1 MPDRHFNGSMFKTE
15 HQISLLSNLF
25 YPSLPQFKENNLPIS
40 KSKTLRIIQDTFLMF
55 HIQYLRN
62 TDGSTF
68 KILES
73 DHLLTHTAA
82 IFIQAIIIFRSLDYF
97 NNFLIIW
104 F

>member
-1 MPDRHFNGSMFKTE
+1 M
-15 HQISLLSNLF
+15 L
-25 YPSLPQFKENNLPIS
+25 
-40 KSKTLRIIQDTFLMF
+40 
-55 HIQYLRN
+55 HIQYLSN

-82 IFIQAIIIFRSLDYF
+82 IFIQAIIIFPSLDYF